1 MTDEEKI
8 VSRIL
13 DVIPPVSFEMT
24 TFLSLFRVRFSDKTE
39 TACVTCGDSPELL
52 LNKDFIEAH
61 CQTDEHLFMLV
72 MHELYHVILG
82 HTRLFPRSTE
92 VRNLVFDAVINA
104 ILCSLFPKP
113 EFTSFFTDYYPS
125 DKMPFALLRPKG
137 EGTPPAAEVAL
148 NLLYGGS
155 DTGTYHDVYEALL
168 ESGCVKEITVLLL
181 GGGRGATAL
190 PVDGRARSPSAPDG
204 DDGRARSPSAPD
216 GGDGRARSPSAP
228 DDGDGRARS
237 PSAPHPILLGSHDEE
252 DDEMSPEMKELIHK
266 IISKWPSPDR
276 PLHGQDLGAEERERG
291 FDAEA
296 DPAIRLR
303 RGIRCLMRR
312 AAIPGKKEVRR
323 RSVRE
328 MVCETATFLPDWH
341 DRSHEAREVAFGD
354 ALIYSTT
361 TRLQRPASRDNRQ
374 AFVYFDVSGS
384 VAEQVPSVA
393 QTLLPYCRGGLC
405 TVHVFSTVVHLASV
419 RDLVARKFSST
430 GGTDINCVLKHILE
444 LPPRRRPRAA
454 VIITDGFT
462 GKPDATLAK
471 RFRAAKKR
479 LFVGLVKTD
488 CACNQE
494 TDLSS
499 LAERIVKLF

>member
-8 VSRIL
+8 IERIL
-13 DVIPPVSFEMT
+13 DVIPPRSFELM
-24 TFLSLFRVRFSDKTE
+24 TFLSLFRVRFSEKTK
-39 TACVTCGDSPELL
+39 TACVTCGESPELL

-82 HTRLFPRSTE
+82 HTTLFPRATE

-104 ILCSLFPKP
+104 ILCLLFPKP
-113 EFTSFFTDYYPS
+113 EFTSFFTDYYSS

-137 EGTPPAAEVAL
+137 EETPLTAGPAL
-148 NLLYGGS
+148 KLLYGGS

-168 ESGCVKEITVLLL
+168 KSGCIKEIKLAVK
-181 GGGRGATAL
+181 
-190 PVDGRARSPSAPDG
+190 
-204 DDGRARSPSAPD
+204 
-216 GGDGRARSPSAP
+216 GDGK
-228 DDGDGRARS
+228 DGE
-237 PSAPHPILLGSHDEE
+237 PFLLGSHDEE
-252 DDEMSPEMKELIHK
+252 NEEISQEMKDLIHK

-276 PLHGQDLGAEERERG
+276 PLQGQDLGAEERERG
-291 FDAEA
+291 FDADA
-296 DPAIRLR
+296 DPTTRLR
-303 RGIRCLMRR
+303 RGIRRLMRR

-361 TRLQRPASRDNRQ
+361 TRLQRPSNRDNRQ

-393 QTLLPYCRGGLC
+393 QALLPYCRSGLC
-405 TVHVFSTVVHLASV
+405 PVHVFSTVVHPASA
-419 RDLVARKFSST
+419 RDLAARKFSST
-430 GGTDINCVLKHILE
+430 GGTDIDCVLKHILE
-444 LPPRRRPRAA
+444 LPHRKRPLA
-454 VIITDGFT
+454 VVVVTDGFT
-462 GKPDATLAK
+462 GKPDAALAE
-471 RFRAAKKR
+471 RFHSAGMR

-488 CACNQE
+488 PGYNQE
-494 TDLSS
+494 TDLSF
-499 LAERIVKLF
+499 LAEKFVKLF

>member
-52 LNKDFIEAH
+52 LNKDFVEEH

-137 EGTPPAAEVAL
+137 EGTPLVAESAL

-155 DTGTYHDVYEALL
+155 DTGTYHDVYEVLL
-168 ESGCVKEITVLLL
+168 ESGCVKEITVLL

-204 DDGRARSPSAPD
+204 DDGRARTPC
-216 GGDGRARSPSAP
+216 
-228 DDGDGRARS
+228 
-237 PSAPHPILLGSHDEE
+237 APHPILLGSHGDE
-252 DDEMSPEMKELIHK
+252 DEAMSPEMKELIHQ

-405 TVHVFSTVVHLASV
+405 TVHVFSTVVHLASA

-488 CACNQE
+488 ANYNQE
-494 TDLSS
+494 SDLSS
-499 LAERIVKLF
+499 LADKFVNLW

>member
-8 VSRIL
+8 IARIL
-13 DVIPPVSFEMT
+13 DVIPPRSFELT
-24 TFLSLFRVRFSDKTE
+24 TFLTLFRVRFSEKTK
-39 TACVTCGDSPELL
+39 TACVTCGESPELL
-52 LNKDFIEAH
+52 LNKEFIEAH
-61 CQTDEHLFMLV
+61 CQTNEHLFMLV

-82 HTRLFPRSTE
+82 HTTLFPRATE

-137 EGTPPAAEVAL
+137 EGTPLAAESAL
-148 NLLYGGS
+148 KLLYGGS
-155 DTGTYHDVYEALL
+155 DTGTYHDVYEALI
-168 ESGCVKEITVLLL
+168 ESGCIKEITVLL

-190 PVDGRARSPSAPDG
+190 P
-204 DDGRARSPSAPD
+204 
-216 GGDGRARSPSAP
+216 GDGRARTPCAP
-228 DDGDGRARS
+228 Q
-237 PSAPHPILLGSHDEE
+237 PLLLGSHDEE
-252 DDEMSPEMKELIHK
+252 NEEISQEMKDLIHK

-276 PLHGQDLGAEERERG
+276 PLQGQDLGAEEHLRDYGSYEK
-291 FDAEA
+291 AEVA
-296 DPAIRLR
+296 LR
-303 RGIRCLMRR
+303 RGIRRLMRR

-361 TRLQRPASRDNRQ
+361 TRLRRPSSLDNRQ

-405 TVHVFSTVVHLASV
+405 TVHVFSTVVHPASV

-444 LPPRRRPRAA
+444 LPPRKRPRAA

-471 RFRAAKKR
+471 RFRAAKMR

-488 CACNQE
+488 ANYNQE
-494 TDLSS
+494 SDLSS

>member
-52 LNKDFIEAH
+52 LNKDFVEEH

-82 HTRLFPRSTE
+82 HTRLFPCSTE

-104 ILCSLFPKP
+104 MLCSLFPKP

-168 ESGCVKEITVLLL
+168 ESGCVKEITVLL

-190 PVDGRARSPSAPDG
+190 PGDGRARTPCAPDG
-204 DDGRARSPSAPD
+204 DDGRARST
-216 GGDGRARSPSAP
+216 
-228 DDGDGRARS
+228 
-237 PSAPHPILLGSHDEE
+237 SAPHPILLGSHDEE
-252 DDEMSPEMKELIHK
+252 DDETSPEMKELIHK

-296 DPAIRLR
+296 DPTTRLR

-341 DRSHEAREVAFGD
+341 DRSHETREVAFGD

-405 TVHVFSTVVHLASV
+405 TVHVFSTVVHLASA

-462 GKPDATLAK
+462 GKPNATLAK
-471 RFRAAKKR
+471 RFRAARMR

-488 CACNQE
+488 ANYNQE
-494 TDLSS
+494 SDLSS

>member
-8 VSRIL
+8 IARIL
-13 DVIPPVSFEMT
+13 DVIPPSSLELT
-24 TFLSLFRVRFSDKTE
+24 TFLTLFRVRFSEKTK
-39 TACVTCGDSPELL
+39 TACVTCGESPELL

-82 HTRLFPRSTE
+82 HTTLFPRATE
-92 VRNLVFDAVINA
+92 VRNIVFDAVINA

-137 EGTPPAAEVAL
+137 EGTPLAAESAL
-148 NLLYGGS
+148 KLLYGGS

-168 ESGCVKEITVLLL
+168 KSGCVKEITVLL

-190 PVDGRARSPSAPDG
+190 P
-204 DDGRARSPSAPD
+204 
-216 GGDGRARSPSAP
+216 GDGRARTPCAP
-228 DDGDGRARS
+228 Q
-237 PSAPHPILLGSHDEE
+237 PLLLGSHDEE
-252 DDEMSPEMKELIHK
+252 NEEISQEMKDLIHK

-276 PLHGQDLGAEERERG
+276 PLQGQDLGAEERLRDYGSYEK
-291 FDAEA
+291 AEVA
-296 DPAIRLR
+296 LR
-303 RGIRCLMRR
+303 RGIRRLMRR

-361 TRLQRPASRDNRQ
+361 TRLQRPSSRDNRQ

-384 VAEQVPSVA
+384 VAEEVPSVA
-393 QTLLPYCRGGLC
+393 QALLPYCRSGLC
-405 TVHVFSTVVHLASV
+405 TVHVFSTVVHPASA
-419 RDLVARKFSST
+419 RDLAARKFSST
-430 GGTDINCVLKHILE
+430 GGTDIDCVLSHVLE
-444 LPPRRRPRAA
+444 LPLRKRPRAA
-454 VIITDGFT
+454 VVVTDGFT
-462 GKPDATLAK
+462 GKPDAALAA
-471 RFRAAKKR
+471 RFHAAGMR
-479 LFVGLVKTD
+479 LFVGLVKSD

-494 TDLSS
+494 SNLSS
-499 LAERIVKLF
+499 IADKFIKLY

>member
-104 ILCSLFPKP
+104 MLCSLFPKP

-155 DTGTYHDVYEALL
+155 DTGTY
-168 ESGCVKEITVLLL
+168 
-181 GGGRGATAL
+181 GRGATAL
-190 PVDGRARSPSAPDG
+190 PVDGRARTPC
-204 DDGRARSPSAPD
+204 
-216 GGDGRARSPSAP
+216 
-228 DDGDGRARS
+228 
-237 PSAPHPILLGSHDEE
+237 APHPILLGSHDEE
-252 DDEMSPEMKELIHK
+252 DETMSPDMKALIHK

-328 MVCETATFLPDWH
+328 MVCETATFLPDWR
-341 DRSHEAREVAFGD
+341 DRAHEAREVAFGD

-374 AFVYFDVSGS
+374 SFVYFDVSGS

-462 GKPDATLAK
+462 GKPDAMLVK
-471 RFRAAKKR
+471 RFRAAR
-479 LFVGLVKTD
+479 MRIFVGLVKTD
-488 CACNQE
+488 ANYNQE
-494 TDLSS
+494 SDLSS

>member
-13 DVIPPVSFEMT
+13 DVIPPTSFEMT

-39 TACVTCGDSPELL
+39 TACVTCGESPELL

-61 CQTDEHLFMLV
+61 CQTNEHLFMLV

-82 HTRLFPRSTE
+82 HTTLFPRATE

-113 EFTSFFTDYYPS
+113 EFTSFFTNYYPS

-137 EGTPPAAEVAL
+137 EGTPIEAEVAL

-155 DTGTYHDVYEALL
+155 DTGTYYDVYEALM
-168 ESGCVKEITVLLL
+168 ESGFVKEIKLV
-181 GGGRGATAL
+181 
-190 PVDGRARSPSAPDG
+190 VN
-204 DDGRARSPSAPD
+204 
-216 GGDGRARSPSAP
+216 GDGN
-228 DDGDGRARS
+228 DGK
-237 PSAPHPILLGSHDEE
+237 PVLLGSHGDE
-252 DDEMSPEMKELIHK
+252 DNEMSAEMKELIHK

-276 PLHGQDLGAEERERG
+276 PLQGQDLGAQERERG

-296 DPAIRLR
+296 DPTTRLR
-303 RGIRCLMRR
+303 RGIRRLMRR

-341 DRSHEAREVAFGD
+341 DRSHEAREVTFGD

-361 TRLQRPASRDNRQ
+361 TRLQRPSSRDNRQ

-405 TVHVFSTVVHLASV
+405 KVHVFSTVVHPASA
-419 RDLVARKFSST
+419 RDLAARKFSST
-430 GGTDINCVLKHILE
+430 GGTDIDCVLKHVLE
-444 LPPRRRPRAA
+444 LPPRKRPRAA
-454 VIITDGFT
+454 IVVTDGFT
-462 GKPDATLAK
+462 GKPHAALAE
-471 RFRAAKKR
+471 RFHAAGMR
-479 LFVGLVKTD
+479 LFVGLVKT
-488 CACNQE
+488 APGYNQE
-494 TDLSS
+494 SDLSS
-499 LAERIVKLF
+499 IADKFEKLY

>member
-13 DVIPPVSFEMT
+13 DVIPPASFEMT

-39 TACVTCGDSPELL
+39 TACVTCGESPELL

-61 CQTDEHLFMLV
+61 CQTNEHLFMLV

-82 HTRLFPRSTE
+82 HTTLFPRATE

-113 EFTSFFTDYYPS
+113 EFTSFFTNYYPS

-137 EGTPPAAEVAL
+137 DGTPLEAEVAL

-155 DTGTYHDVYEALL
+155 DTGTYYDVYEALVD
-168 ESGCVKEITVLLL
+168 SGFVKEIKLV
-181 GGGRGATAL
+181 
-190 PVDGRARSPSAPDG
+190 VK
-204 DDGRARSPSAPD
+204 
-216 GGDGRARSPSAP
+216 GDGN
-228 DDGDGRARS
+228 DGK
-237 PSAPHPILLGSHDEE
+237 PVLLGSHGDE
-252 DDEMSPEMKELIHK
+252 DNEMSAEMKELIHK

-276 PLHGQDLGAEERERG
+276 PLQGQDLGAEERTHD

-296 DPAIRLR
+296 DSTTRLR
-303 RGIRCLMRR
+303 RGIRRLMRR

-341 DRSHEAREVAFGD
+341 DRSHEAREVTFGD

-361 TRLQRPASRDNRQ
+361 TRLQRPSSRDNRQ

-393 QTLLPYCRGGLC
+393 QTLLPYCRRGLC
-405 TVHVFSTVVHLASV
+405 TVHVFSTVVHPASA
-419 RDLVARKFSST
+419 RDLAARKFSST
-430 GGTDINCVLKHILE
+430 GGTDIDCVLKHVLE
-444 LPPRRRPRAA
+444 LPPRKRPRAA
-454 VIITDGFT
+454 VVVTDGFT
-462 GKPDATLAK
+462 GKPDAALAE
-471 RFRAAKKR
+471 RFHAAGMR
-479 LFVGLVKTD
+479 LFVGLVKSD
-488 CACNQE
+488 SGYNQE
-494 TDLSS
+494 SDLSS
-499 LAERIVKLF
+499 IADKFIKLF